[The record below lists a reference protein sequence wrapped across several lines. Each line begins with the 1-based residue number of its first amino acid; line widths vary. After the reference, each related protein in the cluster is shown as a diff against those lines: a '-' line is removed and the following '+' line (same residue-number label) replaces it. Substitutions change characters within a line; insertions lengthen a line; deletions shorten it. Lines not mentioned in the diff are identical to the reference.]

1 MRPRHEPASPH
12 PSGKRPLVR
21 APCLAHSHAA
31 AHLFLALL
39 LEASLT
45 LVGLLDQ
52 RITAEHA
59 GCPAMTVH
67 MTGVACFDR
76 VLATKMLD
84 AAKKICLKL

>member
-1 MRPRHEPASPH
+1 M
-12 PSGKRPLVR
+12 
-21 APCLAHSHAA
+21 
-31 AHLFLALL
+31 
-39 LEASLT
+39 

-52 RITAEHA
+52 RITAQHA

-76 VLATKMLD
+76 VLATKMMD

>member
-21 APCLAHSHAA
+21 APCLADRHAA

-39 LEASLT
+39 LEASLM

-59 GCPAMTVH
+59 GCPATVH